1 MFPLQNWLTSFFKRD
16 FSLFSI
22 SISYL
27 LDSFYSS
34 LKKARSSPSTPL
46 VGFMLKRRNYHNNY
60 KRLVIVFYRIL
71 VLTYFLKKL

>member
-60 KRLVIVFYRIL
+60 KRSWACPTSVFQRSC
-71 VLTYFLKKL
+71 V